1 MISFE
6 EAVELVRSAGEPLGT
21 EDVALA
27 EAAGRVLA
35 EPVVALIDAPRSN
48 VSSMDG
54 YAVCDEDLNVL
65 PVELEV
71 RGKSFAGSSPGRPV
85 EPGTCVRIF
94 TGAPVPAGADRIVM
108 QEYVRSHGN
117 RAIIEEAP
125 GPSRYI
131 RVRGSDFEAGE
142 ELLAAGRLLDAR
154 AIVASGAADL
164 AHLKVYRRPR
174 LSILSTGDELVEP
187 GTARERGDA
196 VPESVSA
203 GVAVLASE
211 WGCEVSARKRL
222 SDDLDG
228 LQRAAKAAAGE
239 SDIVLVTGGASV
251 GERDFA
257 RRMFEPLGLEL
268 IFSTVAMKPGKPVWL
283 GRSRNA
289 LVMGLPG
296 NPTSAMVT
304 ARAARAPSSGNDG
317 PADRSCSCL
326 EIAPASIAARP
337 LRLTRDLSPCAFA
350 PRECRYP
357 ALPGFRRAADACT
370 GRPSRPPGR
379 GCASARGGRTG
390 PGSGIL
396 SAIGIG
402 RGAVTTSANRR
413 LR

>member
-222 SDDLDG
+222 LDDLDG

-304 ARAARAPSSGNDG
+304 ARLLLAPLAAAM
-317 PADRSCSCL
+317 
-326 EIAPASIAARP
+326 
-337 LRLTRDLSPCAFA
+337 
-350 PRECRYP
+350 
-357 ALPGFRRAADACT
+357 T
-370 GRPSRPPGR
+370 GRPIDHALAWRSLPLASPLGPCGSRETFHR
-379 GCASARGGRTG
+379 ARLLRESADILPFQDSGAQRT
-390 PGSGIL
+390 L
-396 SAIGIG
+396 AQADLLV
-402 RGAVTTSANRR
+402 RQAAGAPALEEGALVQV
-413 LR
+413 LEF

>member
-6 EAVELVRSAGEPLGT
+6 DAVELVRSAGEPLGT

-54 YAVCDEDLNVL
+54 YAVRDKDVNVL
-65 PVELEV
+65 PAELEV

-85 EPGTCVRIF
+85 EPSTCVRIF
-94 TGAPVPAGADRIVM
+94 TGAPVPAGADRIIM
-108 QEYVRSHGN
+108 QEYVRCRGN

-203 GVAVLASE
+203 GLAVLASE
-211 WGCEVSARKRL
+211 WGCEVSARRRL

-228 LQRAAKAAAGE
+228 LHRAAKAAAGD

-257 RRMFEPLGLEL
+257 RTMFEPLGLEL

-304 ARAARAPSSGNDG
+304 ARLLLAPLVAAM
-317 PADRSCSCL
+317 
-326 EIAPASIAARP
+326 
-337 LRLTRDLSPCAFA
+337 
-350 PRECRYP
+350 
-357 ALPGFRRAADACT
+357 T
-370 GRPSRPPGR
+370 GRPIDHALAWRSLPLASPLGPCGSRETFHRARLLGE
-379 GCASARGGRTG
+379 SADILPFQDSAAQRT
-390 PGSGIL
+390 L
-396 SAIGIG
+396 AQADLLV
-402 RGAVTTSANRR
+402 RQAAGAPALEEGALVQV
-413 LR
+413 LEF